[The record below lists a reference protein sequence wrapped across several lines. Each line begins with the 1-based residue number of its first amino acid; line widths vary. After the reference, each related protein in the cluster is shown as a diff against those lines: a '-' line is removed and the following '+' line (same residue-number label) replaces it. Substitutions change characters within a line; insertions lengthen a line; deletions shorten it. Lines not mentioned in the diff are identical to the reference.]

1 MSVEVKRLGKN
12 NIEEIIPLRIALQKV
27 DFENNLGIEEKIL
40 ENKTREFLNENLDRD
55 LYMFGVYVDNNLV
68 SICGLTIF
76 KYFPQADD
84 LSCKVGYITSVY
96 TKEQHR
102 RKGYQKKVFL
112 ECLNL
117 GKKLGITRFKLST
130 KNPSAMKM
138 YESVGF
144 KDDTYAK
151 SVKM

>member
-1 MSVEVKRLGKN
+1 MNVEVKRLDKN

-40 ENKTREFLNENLDRD
+40 ENKTRVFLDENLDKD
-55 LYMFGVYVDNNLV
+55 LYMFGVYVDNDLV

-96 TKEQHR
+96 TKDQYR
-102 RKGYQKKVFL
+102 RKGYQRRVFL
-112 ECLNL
+112 ECLEL
-117 GKKLGITRFKLST
+117 GKKLGIKRFKLST
-130 KNPSAMKM
+130 KNPIAMKM

-144 KDDTYAK
+144 KDDIHAK
-151 SVKM
+151 KLKI

>member
-1 MSVEVKRLGKN
+1 MNVEVKRLGKN

-40 ENKTREFLNENLDRD
+40 EDRTRKFLNENLDKE

-96 TKEQHR
+96 TKDEYR
-102 RKGYQKKVFL
+102 RNGYQKKVFL
-112 ECLNL
+112 ECL
-117 GKKLGITRFKLST
+117 KLGETLGIKRFKLST
-130 KNPSAMKM
+130 KNPIAMKM

-144 KDDTYAK
+144 KDDINAK
-151 SVKM
+151 KLKL

>member
-1 MSVEVKRLGKN
+1 MNVEVKRLDKN

-40 ENKTREFLNENLDRD
+40 ENKTREFLDENLDKD
-55 LYMFGVYVDNNLV
+55 LYMFGVYVDNDLV

-96 TKEQHR
+96 TKDQYR
-102 RKGYQKKVFL
+102 RKGYQRRVFL
-112 ECLNL
+112 ECLEL
-117 GKKLGITRFKLST
+117 GKKLGIKRFKLNT
-130 KNPSAMKM
+130 KNPIAMKM

-144 KDDTYAK
+144 KNDIHAK
-151 SVKM
+151 KLKI

>member
-1 MSVEVKRLGKN
+1 MNVEVKRLGKN

-40 ENKTREFLNENLDRD
+40 EDKTREFLNENLDKD

-76 KYFPQADD
+76 KYFPQAND

-96 TKEQHR
+96 TKDEYR
-102 RKGYQKKVFL
+102 RNGYQKKVFL
-112 ECLNL
+112 ECL
-117 GKKLGITRFKLST
+117 KLGETLGIKRFNLST
-130 KNPSAMKM
+130 KNPIAMKM
-138 YESVGF
+138 YENVGF
-144 KDDTYAK
+144 KDDINAK
-151 SVKM
+151 KLKL

>member
-1 MSVEVKRLGKN
+1 MNVEVKRLGKN

-40 ENKTREFLNENLDRD
+40 EDKTREFLNENLDKD

-76 KYFPQADD
+76 KYFPQAND

-96 TKEQHR
+96 TKDEYR
-102 RKGYQKKVFL
+102 RNGYQKKVFL
-112 ECLNL
+112 ECL
-117 GKKLGITRFKLST
+117 KLGETLGIKRFNLST
-130 KNPSAMKM
+130 KNPIAMKM

-144 KDDTYAK
+144 KDDINAK
-151 SVKM
+151 KLKL

>member
-1 MSVEVKRLGKN
+1 MNVEVKRLDKN

-40 ENKTREFLNENLDRD
+40 ENKTREFLDENLDKD
-55 LYMFGVYVDNNLV
+55 LYMFGVYVDNDLV

-96 TKEQHR
+96 TKDQYR
-102 RKGYQKKVFL
+102 RKGYQRRVFL
-112 ECLNL
+112 ECLEL
-117 GKKLGITRFKLST
+117 GKKLGIKRFKLST
-130 KNPSAMKM
+130 KNPIAMKM

-144 KDDTYAK
+144 KDDIHAK
-151 SVKM
+151 KLKI

>member
-1 MSVEVKRLGKN
+1 MNVEVKRLGKN

-40 ENKTREFLNENLDRD
+40 EDKTREFLNENLDKD

-96 TKEQHR
+96 TKDEYR
-102 RKGYQKKVFL
+102 RNGYQKKVFL
-112 ECLNL
+112 ECL
-117 GKKLGITRFKLST
+117 KLGETLGIKRFKLST
-130 KNPSAMKM
+130 KNPIAMKM

-144 KDDTYAK
+144 KDDINAK
-151 SVKM
+151 KLKL

>member
-1 MSVEVKRLGKN
+1 MNVEVKRLDKN

-40 ENKTREFLNENLDRD
+40 ENKTREFLDENLDKD
-55 LYMFGVYVDNNLV
+55 LYMFGVYVDNDLV

-96 TKEQHR
+96 TKDQYR
-102 RKGYQKKVFL
+102 RKGYQRRVFL
-112 ECLNL
+112 ECLEL
-117 GKKLGITRFKLST
+117 GKKLGIKRFKLNT
-130 KNPSAMKM
+130 KNPIAMKM

-144 KDDTYAK
+144 KDDIHAK
-151 SVKM
+151 KLKI